1 MKTVKLEHDYAAPAE
16 DVWALAIDLDAL
28 REIMDGVVAFEGLPS
43 GRVYQGQKI
52 NVQVSLFGKLPPQPY
67 FMEVLECDNEAMI
80 LRSFEK
86 GAGVKS
92 WRHTL
97 TVEPLQSG
105 SRLREVIEID
115 AGWMSWAFAL
125 WARFLYRKRHEPR
138 AQMLANMQAK
148 RSSDTELTAS
158 GSLLGRSR

>member
-1 MKTVKLEHDYAAPAE
+1 MKTVRLEHDYAASAKE
-16 DVWALAIDLDAL
+16 VWALATDLDAL
-28 REIMDGVVAFEGLPS
+28 REIMDGLVTVEGLPS

-52 NVQVSLFGKLPPQPY
+52 DVQVSLFGRLPPQP
-67 FMEVLECDNEAMI
+67 FSMEVLVCDDDAML
-80 LRSFEK
+80 LRSVET

-97 TVEPLQSG
+97 TVEPQLSG
-105 SRLREVIEID
+105 SRLSDVIEID

-138 AQMLANMQAK
+138 VRMLADMQAK
-148 RSSDTELTAS
+148 RSARELSNSAS
-158 GSLLGRSR
+158 P

>member
-1 MKTVKLEHDYAAPAE
+1 
-16 DVWALAIDLDAL
+16 
-28 REIMDGVVAFEGLPS
+28 
-43 GRVYQGQKI
+43 
-52 NVQVSLFGKLPPQPY
+52 
-67 FMEVLECDNEAMI
+67 MEVLECDNEAMI

-105 SRLREVIEID
+105 SRLRDVIEIE
-115 AGWMSWAFAL
+115 AGWMTWAFAR

-138 AQMLANMQAK
+138 IQMLANMQAK
-148 RSSDTELTAS
+148 RSEAELIAS
-158 GSLLGRSR
+158 GSP

>member
-1 MKTVKLEHDYAAPAE
+1 MKTVRLEHEYSSPAKE
-16 DVWALAIDLDAL
+16 VWALVTDLDAL
-28 REIMDGVVAFEGLPS
+28 AEITDGIVTFEGLPS
-43 GRVYQGQKI
+43 GRVYQGQQI
-52 NVQVSLFGKLPPQPY
+52 TVRVSLFGILPPQPY
-67 FMEVLECDNEAMI
+67 FMEVLECDNDALV

-97 TVEPLQSG
+97 TVEPQQSG

-138 AQMLANMQAK
+138 VQMLAAVQAK
-148 RSSDTELTAS
+148 
-158 GSLLGRSR
+158 

>member
-1 MKTVKLEHDYAAPAE
+1 MKTVILEHEYASPAKE
-16 DVWALAIDLDAL
+16 VWAVATDLDAL
-28 REIMDGVVAFEGLPS
+28 KEIMDGVVSFEGLPS

-52 NVQVSLFGKLPPQPY
+52 TVQVSLFGKLPPQPY
-67 FMEVLECDNEAMI
+67 FMEVLECDDEAMT
-80 LRSFEK
+80 LRSSEK

-97 TVEPLQSG
+97 SVEPQQSG
-105 SRLREVIEID
+105 SRLRDVIEID

-138 AQMLANMQAK
+138 VQILADMRAK
-148 RSSDTELTAS
+148 RSETELS
-158 GSLLGRSR
+158 DSESP